1 MRILVF
7 GDSITYGA
15 WDSEGGW
22 ADRLKR
28 WAHRRYL
35 EKGTKLQLIN
45 LGIGGDTST
54 KILARME
61 NEIKA
66 RHSASWPFMIV
77 LMVGSN
83 DGRVR
88 EGVVEVP
95 LDEFSANYREIVKI
109 AESYTDKIITVG
121 LPPLGRPEVDFK
133 EMQYSDA
140 SLERYDSE
148 IRAIAGEYDLPF
160 VDVRPVFTAKD
171 AFSPDLLHPND
182 KGHEIICDAVKAEI
196 EKLLG

>member
-28 WAHRRYL
+28 WAHQRYIQ
-35 EKGTKLQLIN
+35 KGTKLQVIN
-45 LGIGGDTST
+45 LGIGGDTSR

-66 RHSASWPFMIV
+66 RHSASWPFIII
-77 LMVGSN
+77 LMLGSN
-83 DGRVR
+83 DGRIR
-88 EGVVEVP
+88 EDIVEVP
-95 LDEFSANYREIVKI
+95 FDEFATNYREIVRVAK
-109 AESYTDKIITVG
+109 SYTDKVITVG
-121 LPPLGRPEVDFK
+121 LPPLGQPEIDFK

-140 SLERYDSE
+140 TLESYNAQ
-148 IRAIAGEYDLPF
+148 IHTIADENGLSF
-160 VDVRPVFTAKD
+160 VDVRPLFTSKVV
-171 AFSPDLLHPND
+171 FSPDLLHPND
-182 KGHEIICDAVKAEI
+182 NGHEIIYEAVKAEV
-196 EKLLG
+196 EKLLD

>member
-1 MRILVF
+1 MRILAF

-28 WAHRRYL
+28 WAHQRYL
-35 EKGTKLQLIN
+35 GNGTKLQVIN
-45 LGIGGDTST
+45 LGIGGNTSRA
-54 KILARME
+54 ILARME

-66 RHSASWPFMIV
+66 RHSASWPFMVI
-77 LMVGSN
+77 LMFGSN
-83 DGRVR
+83 DGRIR

-95 LDEFSANYREIVKI
+95 LEEFAQNYREIVEI
-109 AESYTDKIITVG
+109 AKSFTDSIVTVG
-121 LPPLGRPEVDFK
+121 LPPLGQPELDFK

-140 SLERYDSE
+140 TLERYDSE
-148 IRAIAGEYDLPF
+148 VRKIASEYNLPF
-160 VDVRPVFTAKD
+160 INIRPLFTSKDVFCH
-171 AFSPDLLHPND
+171 DLLHPND
-182 KGHEIICDAVKAEI
+182 KGHEIICDAVKAEV

>member
-28 WAHRRYL
+28 WAHQRYIQ
-35 EKGTKLQLIN
+35 KGTKLQVIN
-45 LGIGGDTST
+45 LGIGGDTSR

-66 RHSASWPFMIV
+66 RHSASWPFIII
-77 LMVGSN
+77 LMLGSN
-83 DGRVR
+83 DGRIR
-88 EGVVEVP
+88 EDIVEVP
-95 LDEFSANYREIVKI
+95 FDEFATNYREIVRVAK
-109 AESYTDKIITVG
+109 SYTDKVITVG
-121 LPPLGRPEVDFK
+121 LPPLGQPEIDFK

-140 SLERYDSE
+140 ALERYDSG
-148 IRAIAGEYDLPF
+148 IRIIASEDNLPF
-160 VDVRPVFTAKD
+160 VDVRPLFTSKD
-171 AFSPDLLHPND
+171 VFSPDLLHPND
-182 KGHEIICDAVKAEI
+182 NGHEIIYEAVKAEV
-196 EKLLG
+196 EKLLD